1 MRAESSFA
9 VTDFNI
15 SSSSLTAEG
24 EAPAFGSQFAEAYR
38 FRGEK
43 SLLVSHPPSQPG
55 TFVLYRDAF
64 LLLASMTGE
73 GVLDGASKLPLSP
86 PRNAPSKL
94 ARSLWA
100 GLD

>member
-15 SSSSLTAEG
+15 SSSSLTAES

-43 SLLVSHPPSQPG
+43 SLLVSHPPSQLG

-73 GVLDGASKLPLSP
+73 GVLDSASKLPLSP